1 VIKVKKFTQYMI
13 YFVNELFL
21 LSLKGQLWW
30 YSKEKLFNDS
40 DSRAK
45 NYNRIV

>member
-21 LSLKGQLWW
+21 YW
-30 YSKEKLFNDS
+30 
-40 DSRAK
+40 
-45 NYNRIV
+45 V